1 MSELLF
7 LRARLRRRDRWD
19 ARRITA
25 HQERALGD
33 LRHAAY
39 AGSEFYRRHHAGL
52 YDAPLEMLPAVTKT
66 DLMNNFDQ
74 TVNAPGLRLADVEDH
89 LRALLATD
97 ADPGMPWRQRWWV
110 AATSGTTGR
119 RGIFVWD
126 RSEWAT
132 VLASY
137 ARANEWA
144 GIPVRLTRPLRV
156 GMVSSRVPTHQS
168 AVVGA
173 SLGSRFVPTLR
184 LDATSPLSETVAALN
199 DFQPLLL
206 VGYASVLR
214 TLAAE
219 QRAGRLG
226 IVPQSVMSASEV
238 LSDQAAAEMSA
249 AWGSAPFDVYA
260 ATETAGIASP
270 CSFHNRHIY
279 EDLVIVEP
287 VDEAGTTVPAGT
299 VGARLLVTVLFS
311 RTLPLIRY
319 EMSDRVSVG
328 GRGCPCGRSFS
339 LLTGI
344 EGRVEDVLLLPG
356 RKGLV
361 SIHPNVFHNVLDE
374 VTRAGWQVIQEPF
387 GLRVLLVGLA
397 PSMSTETVH
406 TRLVSALTSA
416 SVVGTLVNVQL
427 VETVERTPLAR
438 RRWSERLR
446 NRHDGPDRVGSW
458 PRLGYAAPRITVN
471 LSGCRYLRCTPHRVR
486 VPCCPTCTCR

>member
-1 MSELLF
+1 MDIRLISELLF
-7 LRARLRRRDRWD
+7 LRARWRRRDHWD
-19 ARRITA
+19 ARRIAA

-33 LRHAAY
+33 LRQAAY
-39 AGSEFYRRHHAGL
+39 AGSDFYRRHHAGL
-52 YDAPLEMLPAVTKT
+52 YDAPLEMLPAVTKA
-66 DLMNNFDQ
+66 DLMDNFDKVV
-74 TVNAPGLRLADVEDH
+74 TVPGLRLAEVEDH
-89 LRALLATD
+89 LRALLATG
-97 ADPGMPWRQRWWV
+97 ADPGLPWRGRWA

-137 ARANEWA
+137 ARANDWA
-144 GIPVRLTRPLRV
+144 GVPVRLTRPLRV

-173 SLGSRFVPTLR
+173 SLRSRFVRTLR

-199 DFQPLLL
+199 NFQPRVL

-214 TLAAE
+214 TLAAQ
-219 QRAGRLG
+219 QRAGRLS
-226 IVPQSVMSASEV
+226 IAPQSVMSASEV
-238 LSDQAAAEMSA
+238 LSEQGAAEMSS
-249 AWGSAPFDVYA
+249 AWGAAPFDVYA

-287 VDEAGTTVPAGT
+287 VDEAGTPVPPGT

-319 EMSDRVSVG
+319 EMSDRVGVG
-328 GRGCPCGRSFS
+328 GRGCPCGRSFA

-356 RKGLV
+356 LKGLV
-361 SIHPNVFHNVLDE
+361 SVHPNVFHNVLDE
-374 VTRAGWQVIQEPF
+374 VALAGWQVIQEPS

-397 PSMSTETVH
+397 PSVSAEGVH
-406 TRLVSALTSA
+406 AGVVSALMSA
-416 SVVGTLVNVQL
+416 GVVGTSVNVQL
-427 VETVERTPLAR
+427 VEAVERTALGKAPL
-438 RRWSERLR
+438 
-446 NRHDGPDRVGSW
+446 
-458 PRLGYAAPRITVN
+458 
-471 LSGCRYLRCTPHRVR
+471 VR
-486 VPCCPTCTCR
+486 ALKEPP